1 MIDVVEL
8 TPETLRRMPLPEAA
22 GGDKESRG
30 RVMVVGG
37 CAEVPGAVLLAGTA
51 ALRAGAGK
59 LQMATVRSLAPYLA
73 LAMPEARVIG
83 LAETPAGDIALSA
96 AEALRQTIGR
106 CDAVLIGPGMLAE
119 AEAAGFTA
127 ALLQIPPGPGLVL
140 DAAAL
145 SGVRDA
151 RELLRRHGGRVVITP
166 HAGEMAGLLG
176 MDKAAVEADPLGIAR
191 RVAEML
197 HVVVALKG
205 ETTWIAG
212 PQGSAWVNRHGGVG
226 LGTSGSGDTLAGL
239 IAGLMARGA
248 DAGRAAAWGVHV
260 HAEAG
265 ERLTRAQ
272 GRLGFLA
279 REIPGELPA
288 ILSGLAPEDAGRHAD
303 GAP

>member
-8 TPETLRRMPLPEAA
+8 TPGTLRRMPLPEAE

-59 LQMATVRSLAPYLA
+59 LQMATVHSVAPHLA
-73 LAMPEARVIG
+73 LAVPEARVVG
-83 LAETPAGDIALSA
+83 LPETPAGEIAPSA
-96 AEALRQTIGR
+96 AEVLRQPIGR

-119 AEAAGFTA
+119 AEGSGLAA
-127 ALLQIPPGPGLVL
+127 ALLQIPPGPGFVL

-145 SGVRDA
+145 SGLRGMRD
-151 RELLRRHGGRVVITP
+151 LLRRHGGRVVITP

-176 MDKAAVEADPLGIAR
+176 TDKAAVEADPLGTALR
-191 RVAEML
+191 TAEML

-205 ETTWIAG
+205 ETTWIATPDG
-212 PQGSAWVNRHGGVG
+212 HAWVNRHGCVG

-239 IAGLMARGA
+239 IAGLVARGA
-248 DAGRAAAWGVHV
+248 DAGRAAAWGVYV

-265 ERLTRAQ
+265 ERLTRSQ

-279 REIPGELPA
+279 REIPGEVPG
-288 ILSGLAPEDAGRHAD
+288 ILSGLAPGDMGRRAD